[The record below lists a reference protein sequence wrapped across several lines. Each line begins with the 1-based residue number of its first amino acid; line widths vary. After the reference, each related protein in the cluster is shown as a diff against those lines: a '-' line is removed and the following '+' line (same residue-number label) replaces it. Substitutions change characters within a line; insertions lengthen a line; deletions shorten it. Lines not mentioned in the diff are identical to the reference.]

1 LFEFRTS
8 TAIILPLMCGL
19 AWSGCAANPT
29 PHRSVESS
37 QAQTFEDVIPLTSAN
52 LRGHKMLYDEGW
64 YVITS
69 SKNALK
75 YAQEKSIHSS
85 SAAIKEASRRMAAH
99 SSEYT
104 STLSTDLQRSLKT
117 GQSLVQS
124 GTERTG
130 NILEGTR
137 SLTKAEWAY
146 ATQHFGDAWEKF
158 IHGNL
163 SLGERTQQDRDALLA
178 LPGHEFDS
186 LKNDFSNIWDITEAL
201 HENFSGR
208 IQVSWDAAF
217 QQASRDF
224 RTEYERSGEQPNTLM
239 ALGPILQ
246 GYLKALYHGG
256 LAPAAKTIV
265 RGGAKGTGAATGT
278 VFLPVAATSIV
289 AGRTIH
295 AAGMT
300 LFYTGNTGIK
310 LIAPTVE
317 SGLLTS
323 LAILSLGAVPVTTV
337 GGTLFGAV
345 NQVAFTA
352 TGPAVG
358 VGKAASLATL
368 DTGKYVGFMTYD
380 ALSGATKVVI
390 NQASAG
396 VVLGYNALS
405 ALPAHLFMGVE
416 DAAIL
421 LAWEGPRL
429 LLVSVTGRVQ
439 SKQGRAESSAG
450 DLPVG
455 TVINLKELQ
464 STESMKV
471 KTLSEDTNTI
481 RDVLQQLPCD
491 VRDTDGPCTAQ

>member
-1 LFEFRTS
+1 M
-8 TAIILPLMCGL
+8 LPIPHHIHP
-19 AWSGCAANPT
+19 SNPLQ
-29 PHRSVESS
+29 RL
-37 QAQTFEDVIPLTSAN
+37 EDVIPLTSAN

-69 SKNALK
+69 SKKALE
-75 YAQEKSIHSS
+75 YAKEKSIRSS
-85 SAAIKEASRRMAAH
+85 RAAIKRASRRITGH

-104 STLSTDLQRSLKT
+104 STLGTDLQRSLET
-117 GQSLVQS
+117 GKSLVQS
-124 GTERTG
+124 GTERSE
-130 NILEGTR
+130 NILDDTR
-137 SLTKAEWAY
+137 SLTEAEWAY
-146 ATQHFGDAWEKF
+146 ATQHFGEAWEKF

-163 SLGERTQQDRDALLA
+163 SLGERTQQDREALLA

-186 LKNDFSNIWDITEAL
+186 LKQDFSNIWDIAEAL

-217 QQASRDF
+217 QQAGRDF
-224 RTEYERSGEQPNTLM
+224 RAEYERSGEQHNTLM

-256 LAPAAKTIV
+256 LAPAAKAIV

-278 VFLPVAATSIV
+278 VFLPVAATSVV
-289 AGRTIH
+289 AGRTIE

-300 LFYTGNTGIK
+300 LFYTGKTGIK
-310 LIAPTVE
+310 LISPSVE

-323 LAILSLGAVPVTTV
+323 LAILSLGAVPVTAVT
-337 GGTLFGAV
+337 GTLLGAV
-345 NQVAFTA
+345 NQVAFTVG
-352 TGPAVG
+352 GPAVG
-358 VGKAASLATL
+358 IGEAASLATL

-380 ALSGATKVVI
+380 AISVTTKVVI

-405 ALPAHLFMGVE
+405 ALPAHLFMGAE
-416 DAAIL
+416 DVAIL
-421 LAWEGPRL
+421 LAWEGPKL
-429 LLVSVTGRVQ
+429 LIVSVTGRVK

-450 DLPVG
+450 DLPAG
-455 TVINLKELQ
+455 TVIDLNQLRV
-464 STESMKV
+464 TEGMKV
-471 KTLSEDTNTI
+471 KVLSEDPNAI

-491 VRDTDGPCTAQ
+491 LRDTDGPCTEK

>member
-1 LFEFRTS
+1 MFALRTS
-8 TAIILPLMCGL
+8 TAIILPLVTCL
-19 AWSGCAANPT
+19 VWAGCTSDTAP
-29 PHRSVESS
+29 RSSVEPQS
-37 QAQTFEDVIPLTSAN
+37 QTLEDVIPLTTAN

-69 SKNALK
+69 TKKSLA
-75 YAQEKSIHSS
+75 YAKEKSIHSS
-85 SAAIKEASRRMAAH
+85 IAAIKEASRRMAAH
-99 SSEYT
+99 SSEYR
-104 STLSTDLQRSLKT
+104 SRLSADIQQSLET
-117 GQSLVQS
+117 GKSLVQS

-130 NILEGTR
+130 DIFESTR

-146 ATQHFGDAWEKF
+146 ASQNFGDAWEKF

-163 SLGERTQQDRDALLA
+163 SLGERTQQDRETLLA

-186 LKNDFSNIWDITEAL
+186 LKQDFSNIWDITEAL

-208 IQVSWDAAF
+208 IQISWDAAF
-217 QQASRDF
+217 QQAGREF
-224 RTEYERSGEQPNTLM
+224 RAEYERSGEQPNTLM
-239 ALGPILQ
+239 ALGPMLH

-265 RGGAKGTGAATGT
+265 RGGAKGAGSATGT
-278 VFLPVAATSIV
+278 IFLPVAATSV
-289 AGRTIH
+289 VVGRTIE

-300 LFYTGNTGIK
+300 LFYTGKTGIK
-310 LIAPTVE
+310 LISPTVE

-323 LAILSLGAVPVTTV
+323 LAILSLGTVPVTAV

-352 TGPAVG
+352 GGSAVG

-380 ALSGATKVVI
+380 ALSGTTEVVI

-405 ALPAHLFMGVE
+405 VLPAHLFMGVE

-421 LAWEGPRL
+421 LAWEGPKL
-429 LLVSVTGRVQ
+429 LIVSVTGRVK
-439 SKQGRAESSAG
+439 SKQAQVESSTG

-455 TVINLKELQ
+455 TVIDLKELRL
-464 STESMKV
+464 TEGIKV
-471 KTLSEDTNTI
+471 EVLSEDPKMI
-481 RDVLQQLPCD
+481 HDVLQQLPCD
-491 VRDTDGPCTAQ
+491 VRDTHGPCTAQ